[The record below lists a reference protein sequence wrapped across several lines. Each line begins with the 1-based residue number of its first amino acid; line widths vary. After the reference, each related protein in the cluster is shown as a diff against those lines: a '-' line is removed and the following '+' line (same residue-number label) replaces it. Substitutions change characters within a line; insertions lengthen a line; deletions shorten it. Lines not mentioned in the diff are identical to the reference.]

1 MTDPRLISASCLRAL
16 GADPIRVHSRPF
28 AVKFLL
34 FLLPAFISLSLTA
47 ATSASPKPAAKPA
60 SPPAPVSRTLQFDG
74 PATNTTAEVTATM
87 HLTLVITG
95 EKVTA
100 QLKTDAPL
108 SGTGEL
114 TGRCVGGWCE
124 LIGKLPDNLT
134 LKFRGVMNDRDFRG
148 LYLAAIPGQPI
159 QYGNF
164 QLTPVPTAPPAP
176 TASSPAPKK

>member
-1 MTDPRLISASCLRAL
+1 
-16 GADPIRVHSRPF
+16 
-28 AVKFLL
+28 
-34 FLLPAFISLSLTA
+34 
-47 ATSASPKPAAKPA
+47 
-60 SPPAPVSRTLQFDG
+60 
-74 PATNTTAEVTATM
+74 M

-95 EKVTA
+95 EKVVA

-134 LKFRGVMNDRDFRG
+134 LKFRGVMNAHDFRG

-159 QYGNF
+159 QYGTF
-164 QLTPVPTAPPAP
+164 QLTSASAPATPAPKSAP
-176 TASSPAPKK
+176 TAAPKK